1 MICSAEHSNARL
13 KNSGSFG
20 GKKAQS
26 YPMKIKLLTNRWQKE
41 GAQTKRILW
50 KFPSDCA
57 LAQP

>member
-1 MICSAEHSNARL
+1 MISSAEHFNARL
-13 KNSGSFG
+13 KNSGSFW
-20 GKKAQS
+20 KKKQS
-26 YPMKIKLLTNRWQKE
+26 YPMIIKLLTNRLQKE